1 MAMTIPARLSARTS
15 QNQPDT
21 KPMMPKSLNKAFT
34 LVEMLLVVAIISIL
48 AAMAISN
55 FSNAA
60 KDTRDIVARQQLAV
74 VQEAVNHWVNHEVG
88 RVGSGAGSGRTVS
101 QVMASYNAA
110 TSVSARYGL
119 FQNYLDEA
127 TRASLALEDS
137 SGKLSTQSMRDVGKY
152 LLLPDWAAP
161 TDAVSVTYPKVQLL

>member
-1 MAMTIPARLSARTS
+1 MTHVESNTRFSNSFNSPAS
-15 QNQPDT
+15 
-21 KPMMPKSLNKAFT
+21 KYMMPKSLQRAFT

-60 KDTRDIVARQQLAV
+60 KDTRDVVARQQLAV

-88 RVGSGAGSGRTVS
+88 RVLSGAGSGRTVS
-101 QVMASYNAA
+101 QVMVSYNAA
-110 TSVSARYGL
+110 TSTSARYGL

-127 TRASLALEDS
+127 TRANLEVDDS
-137 SGKLSTQSMRDVGKY
+137 AGKLSSQSMRDVGKY
-152 LLLPDWAAP
+152 LTLPDWNPP
-161 TDAVSVTYPKVQLL
+161 TDPATASYPKIQLF